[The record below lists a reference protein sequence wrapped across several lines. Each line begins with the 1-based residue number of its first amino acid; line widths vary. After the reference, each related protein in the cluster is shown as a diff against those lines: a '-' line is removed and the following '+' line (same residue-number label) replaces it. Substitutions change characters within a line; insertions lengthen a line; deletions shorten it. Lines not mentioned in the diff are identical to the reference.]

1 MQKNSQLNSPHIKTG
16 NITTQQGHANIGN
29 VAEDNAN
36 FGYSVTTIT
45 PQPENISQQ
54 PNEPVNQDQQINL
67 EEQGLASVE
76 EVKKN
81 KPTWKER
88 KDYQIAAA
96 TLVVTLL
103 TGTIVPIVLKVTGK
117 V

>member
-1 MQKNSQLNSPHIKTG
+1 MIKNNQSNTPNIKIGG

-29 VAEDNAN
+29 ISEDNAN

-45 PQPENISQQ
+45 PQPENVSR
-54 PNEPVNQDQQINL
+54 PANEPTIEQ
-67 EEQGLASVE
+67 EEQGLTNTE
-76 EVKKN
+76 EIKKD

-88 KDYQIAAA
+88 KDCQLAFG
-96 TLVVTLL
+96 TLVVTVL